1 MGERIMYTTRYD
13 ELRDQIRER
22 LTEVLAESL
31 PLLDESIWG
40 YDEMRPNYA
49 IDTYKLIKDAR
60 DAI

>member
-1 MGERIMYTTRYD
+1 MCTTKYD
-13 ELRDQIRER
+13 EIREQIREK
-22 LTEVLAESL
+22 LTEVLSESL

-49 IDTYKLIKDAR
+49 IDTYKLIKDTR